1 MVAGGLKTAQ
11 GLTEDGA
18 GNLYVTENAAGRV
31 DLVLLTFKI
40 VPQSSGSPAVLA
52 RNQPLCVQVARSSGF
67 SRPVV
72 LQGGQGYR
80 VISQPNGDRPGEVL
94 PEACTSEKCSIRITA
109 QNGQLT
115 DGAWFEYRSS

>member
-1 MVAGGLKTAQ
+1 
-11 GLTEDGA
+11 
-18 GNLYVTENAAGRV
+18 
-31 DLVLLTFKI
+31 
-40 VPQSSGSPAVLA
+40 
-52 RNQPLCVQVARSSGF
+52 
-67 SRPVV
+67 V